1 VDANQQGGVVR
12 STRGDREQ
20 PVLITEAQLSLE
32 DQHNARRR
40 KYAVMMATRVVC
52 LISAAVFYK
61 IPWLMAI
68 FVIGAVAL
76 PWMAVLIAND
86 RPPKKALKVNRY
98 AGDPAPDRALPP
110 TEASAD
116 PARVIEN

>member
-1 VDANQQGGVVR
+1 MR
-12 STRGDREQ
+12 SARGDREQ

-40 KYAVMMATRVVC
+40 KYAVMMAVRVVC
-52 LISAAVFYK
+52 LISAAVFYR

-68 FVIGAVAL
+68 FAAGAVAL

-98 AGDPAPDRALPP
+98 GGHPAPDRALPAP
-110 TEASAD
+110 EGPDGSG
-116 PARVIEN
+116 RVIDN

>member
-1 VDANQQGGVVR
+1 MR
-12 STRGDREQ
+12 STRGDREH

-40 KYAVMMATRVVC
+40 KYAVMMAVRVVC
-52 LISAAVFYK
+52 LISAAVFYR

-68 FVIGAVAL
+68 FAVGAVAL

-86 RPPKKALKVNRY
+86 RPPKKALKVNRL
-98 AGDPAPDRALPP
+98 AGHPAPDRALPGP
-110 TEASAD
+110 ASPD
-116 PARVIEN
+116 DTTRVIDN